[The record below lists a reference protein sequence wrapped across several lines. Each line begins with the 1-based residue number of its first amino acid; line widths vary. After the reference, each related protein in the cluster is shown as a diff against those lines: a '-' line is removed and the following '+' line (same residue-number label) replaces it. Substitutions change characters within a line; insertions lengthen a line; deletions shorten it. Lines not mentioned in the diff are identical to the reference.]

1 MNRPNVL
8 FISPQYPPEMN
19 GFTRGLAEVGARV
32 WGLADGHVHSVP
44 QHVRD
49 YLDGYIQVSLQRPDA
64 VLDAVHAEMRR
75 TGVRFDRI
83 ECLWEPFVELAAWL
97 REQLGIPG
105 MSYETA
111 FAFRDKEA
119 MKKRVEAAGLRVPHH
134 AKCATGDEV
143 RAAIHGK
150 GKKRTGAIGYP
161 VCIKPIAGAGSAD
174 TFRVDN
180 DAELEAVLEKTRHV
194 AEVSVEEFV
203 EGEEFTFDTVCI
215 NGRPAFYNVAQYHPR
230 PLVARSNEWISPI
243 VVVLRDVHDP
253 KYAEGVELGFRVLDA
268 MGMGTG
274 FTHMEWYRKA
284 NGEVVFGEIG
294 GRSAGGHLVDQM
306 NWAND
311 IDLFREWARAVTWKA
326 FEPYG
331 SGHYGGPDSL
341 DRKYNCAIIFKRAL
355 GEGRITRVEGVDAYM
370 RRYGRHVCANALLA
384 PGQMRRNWLQT
395 LVSDGFIAVRHPDI
409 GETMRMAEAAATD
422 ITLFA
427 GG

>member
-1 MNRPNVL
+1 MNAPNVL
-8 FISPQYPPEMN
+8 FISPQYPGEMN
-19 GFTRGLAEVGARV
+19 EFTRGLVEVSARV
-32 WGLADGHVHSVP
+32 WGLADGHVSSVP
-44 QHVRD
+44 DHVRRM
-49 YLDGYIQVSLQRPDA
+49 LSGYVQAPLRDPGA
-64 VLDAVHAEMRR
+64 VLHAVRTLMMRE
-75 TGVRFDRI
+75 GVRFDRI

-119 MKKRVEAAGLRVPHH
+119 MKRRVESAGLRVPHH
-134 AKCATGDEV
+134 AKCATQEEV
-143 RAAIHGK
+143 RIAV
-150 GKKRTGAIGYP
+150 RRIGYP

-180 DAELEAVLEKTRHV
+180 DDELVAVLQKTQHV
-194 AEVSVEEFV
+194 ADVSVEEFV

-215 NGRPAFYNVAQYHPR
+215 DGRPAYFNIAQYHPR

-243 VVVLRDVHDP
+243 VVVLRDVNDP
-253 KYAEGVELGFRVLDA
+253 KYARGIELGLKVLDA

-306 NWAND
+306 NWASD
-311 IDLFREWARAVTWKA
+311 IDLFREWARAITWKS
-326 FEPYG
+326 FEA
-331 SGHYGGPDSL
+331 SKGGRL

-355 GEGRITRVEGVDAYM
+355 GEGRITRVEGLE
-370 RRYGRHVCANALLA
+370 RYLSRFGPHVCANQLLQ

-395 LVSDGFIAVRHPDI
+395 LVSDGFVAVRHPDI
-409 GETMRMAEAAATD
+409 GETLRMAEAAATD
-422 ITLFA
+422 ITLYA

>member
-1 MNRPNVL
+1 MNPPNVL
-8 FISPQYPPEMN
+8 FISPQYPVEMN
-19 GFTRGLAEVGARV
+19 HFARGLAEVSARV
-32 WGLADGHVHSVP
+32 WGLADGPVESVP
-44 QHVRD
+44 QDVRH
-49 YLDGYIQVSLQRPDA
+49 LLAGYVQAPLRSPDA
-64 VLDAVHAEMRR
+64 VLDAVRSTMKR
-75 TGVRFDRI
+75 TGVRFDRV

-97 REQLGIPG
+97 RDQLGIPG

-119 MKKRVEAAGLRVPHH
+119 MKRRVEAAGLRVPHH
-134 AKCATGDEV
+134 AKCATQDEV
-143 RAAIHGK
+143 RAAVA
-150 GKKRTGAIGYP
+150 RIGYP

-174 TFRVDN
+174 TFRVDS
-180 DAELEAVLEKTRHV
+180 DDELNAVLAKTQHV
-194 AEVSVEEFV
+194 DSVSVEEFV

-230 PLVARSNEWISPI
+230 PLAARSNEWISPV
-243 VVVLRDVHDP
+243 VVVLRDIHDP
-253 KYAEGVELGFRVLDA
+253 KYAQGLDLGFKVLGA

-274 FTHMEWYRKA
+274 FTHMEWYRKS

-311 IDLFREWARAVTWKA
+311 IDLFREWGRAVTWESFQA
-326 FEPYG
+326 PTG
-331 SGHYGGPDSL
+331 LDGRL

-355 GEGRITRVEGVDAYM
+355 GEGRITRVEGVERFM
-370 RRYGRHVCANALLA
+370 QRFGRHVCANQLLK

-395 LVSDGFIAVRHPDI
+395 LVSDGFVAVRHPDI
-409 GETMRMAEAAATD
+409 GETLRMAEAATTD